1 VTGRSLGE
9 NLAACPPLKAG
20 QDVVLPVETPIK
32 ETGHLQIMYG
42 SLAPRGSVGKITGKE
57 GLRFEGRAL
66 CFDCEEDMLAALAA
80 DTERFRCVWWLRVCG
95 RVDGLII

>member
-1 VTGRSLGE
+1 
-9 NLAACPPLKAG
+9 
-20 QDVVLPVETPIK
+20 
-32 ETGHLQIMYG
+32 MYG

-80 DTERFRCVWWLRVCG
+80 DTERFRCVG
-95 RVDGLII
+95 G